1 MPTQFATLCQETTL
15 YNAWNIVREKGAA
28 GGIDGVSILE
38 FDKDKRKQI
47 PRLAEELTSKT
58 WKPLPYLEIEIA
70 KDKGQ
75 EEKRKIG
82 MTAIR
87 DKIVQLAIKGI
98 IEPRYDRIFVGNS
111 YGYRP
116 GKGATKAI
124 RRVLAECKNKKYK
137 YVLRLDI
144 DNFFD
149 SIDHF
154 LLRRRLVGIGTEEEI
169 VRLIMLCMQMGKVK
183 QKSRE
188 WTDTMFGTP
197 QGAVLSPL
205 MANLYLH
212 SFDQFAISR
221 HLPYIRYADDF
232 LFLCENREQTQE
244 LLEKTEAYLKEKLK
258 LSLNQ
263 PPSILKLSDGFDFLG
278 ITIKDF
284 QASITEKKREKICQ
298 RIMELELCDKGL
310 TPRSEKVWEGISNY
324 YAQLLPEN
332 DLECFDAYLLMRLQA
347 IVNEQPQLFSSK
359 TALQNALGNIFF
371 LSPQY
376 KSRKNLYMGELVAD
390 YAAQKNKEKQAASN
404 QKNKQLIQQRK
415 KEFRKLAAETSGLLV
430 DKPGVFIG
438 MTSRGVSISEK
449 GKVIAQHHADNLSHV
464 VITGKGVSMS
474 SNFVNYCMERKI
486 PVDFFDHH
494 GKHIGTILTPK
505 FVQTNLWAKQSTA
518 GKELKN
524 SISLGIIEGKLRN
537 QHALLKY
544 FNKYHKNQYPRL
556 QPKMGDMEQAISDF
570 KEWKCKADT
579 GDDEFITKLMGHEA
593 QVAIRYWDYIRELIA
608 DDDVAFE
615 RREHQGATDLTNSM
629 LNYGY
634 SILYTRVWQAL
645 LAARLNPFDSLIHV
659 RQEGKPTLAYDLIE
673 IFRSQVVD
681 RMVISLIQKG
691 RDLEVRNGL
700 LTDNTRQLLVKSVM
714 ERLARY
720 EKYQGE
726 EMKMENIILRQAKLL
741 AKAFEGTDK
750 FKPYLAKW

>member
-15 YNAWNIVREKGAA
+15 YNAWNIVKEKGAV
-28 GGIDGVSILE
+28 GGIDGVSIQE
-38 FDKDKRKQI
+38 FEKNKRKQI
-47 PRLAEELTSKT
+47 PRLAEELTNKT
-58 WKPLPYLEIEIA
+58 WKPYPYLEIEIA
-70 KDKGQ
+70 KDKSP

-124 RRVLAECKNKKYK
+124 RRVLSECKNKRYK

-154 LLRRRLVGIGTEEEI
+154 LLRRRLIATGTEEEI
-169 VRLIMLCMQMGKVK
+169 VRLIMLCMEMGKVR

-188 WTDTMFGTP
+188 WIDTILGTP

-212 SFDQFAISR
+212 SFDQFAVSR
-221 HLPYIRYADDF
+221 RLPYIRYADDF
-232 LFLCENREQTQE
+232 LFLCESREQAQD
-244 LLEKTEAYLKEKLK
+244 LLEKTEQYLKEKMK

-263 PPSILKLSDGFDFLG
+263 PSSILKLSDGFDFLG
-278 ITIKDF
+278 ITVKEF
-284 QASITEKKREKICQ
+284 QATITEKKRETICQ
-298 RIMELELCDKGL
+298 RIMELELCDKGF
-310 TPRSEKVWEGISNY
+310 TPRSEKVWDGICNY

-332 DLECFDAYLLMRLQA
+332 DLECFDAYLLMRLQT
-347 IVNEQPQLFSSK
+347 IVNEQSQLFSSK
-359 TALQNALGNIFF
+359 TALQYALGGISF

-376 KSRKNLYMGELVAD
+376 KARKNLYMGELVAD
-390 YAAQKNKEKQAASN
+390 YASQKNKEKQAASN
-404 QKNKQLIQQRK
+404 QKNKQLILQRK

-438 MTSRGVSISEK
+438 MTSRGISISEK
-449 GKVIAQHHADNLSHV
+449 GKVIAQHHTDNLSHV

-474 SNFVNYCMERKI
+474 SNFVSFCMDRKI
-486 PVDFFDHH
+486 PIDFFDHH
-494 GKHIGTILTPK
+494 GKHIGTIITPRYI
-505 FVQTNLWAKQSTA
+505 QTSLWAKQSTA
-518 GKELKN
+518 TKELRN
-524 SISLGIIEGKLRN
+524 SISLGIIEGKLKN
-537 QHALLKY
+537 QHTLLKY
-544 FNKYHKNQYPRL
+544 FNKYHKNQSPGL
-556 QPKMGDMEQAISDF
+556 QPKMEGMEQAISDF
-570 KEWKCKADT
+570 KVWKRKTDVV
-579 GDDEFITKLMGHEA
+579 DEEFITKLMGHEA
-593 QVAIRYWDYIRELIA
+593 QVAIHYWGYIRELIA

-634 SILYTRVWQAL
+634 AILYTKVWQAL

-714 ERLARY
+714 ARLARY
-720 EKYQGE
+720 EKYHGE

>member
-1 MPTQFATLCQETTL
+1 MHTQFATLCQENSL
-15 YNAWNIVREKGAA
+15 YNAWNIVKEKGAA
-28 GGIDGVSILE
+28 GGIDGVTIQMFE
-38 FDKDKRKQI
+38 KDKRRQI
-47 PRLAEELTSKT
+47 PRLADELTNKT
-58 WKPLPYLEIEIA
+58 WKPYPYLEIEIA
-70 KDKGQ
+70 KDKSP
-75 EEKRKIG
+75 EEKRKLG

-87 DKIVQLAIKGI
+87 DKIVQLAIKTI
-98 IEPRYDRIFVGNS
+98 IEPKYDRIFVGNS

-137 YVLRLDI
+137 YLLRLDI

-149 SIDHF
+149 SIDHYI
-154 LLRRRLVGIGTEEEI
+154 LRRRLVATGTEEEI
-169 VRLIMLCMQMGKVK
+169 VRLIMLCMQMGKVRL
-183 QKSRE
+183 KSRE
-188 WTDTMFGTP
+188 WIDTLLGTP

-232 LFLCENREQTQE
+232 LFLSESREQAQD
-244 LLEKTEAYLKEKLK
+244 LLEKTEQYLKEKLK

-278 ITIKDF
+278 ITVKNL
-284 QASITEKKREKICQ
+284 QATITEKKREKICQ
-298 RIMELELCDKGL
+298 RIMELEVCDKGF
-310 TPRSEKVWEGISNY
+310 TPRSEKVWDGISNY

-347 IVNEQPQLFSSK
+347 IVNEQSQLFNSK
-359 TALQNALGNIFF
+359 TALQNALGGISF

-376 KSRKNLYMGELVAD
+376 KSRRNLYMGELVAD
-390 YAAQKNKEKQAASN
+390 YSSQKNKEKQAASN
-404 QKNKQLIQQRK
+404 QKNKQLILLRK

-438 MTSRGVSISEK
+438 MTSRGVSISER

-474 SNFVNYCMERKI
+474 SNFINYCMERKI
-486 PVDFFDHH
+486 PIDFFDHH
-494 GKHIGTILTPK
+494 GKHLGTVLTPK
-505 FVQTNLWAKQSTA
+505 YVQTSLWAKQSDA
-518 GKELKN
+518 SRDRKN
-524 SISLGIIEGKLRN
+524 AIALGIIDGKLRN
-537 QHALLKY
+537 QYSLLKY
-544 FNKYHKNQYPRL
+544 FNKYHKNHFPTL
-556 QPKMGDMEQAISDF
+556 QPKMEEMDRCITDF
-570 KEWKCKADT
+570 KMWKRHT
-579 GDDEFITKLMGHEA
+579 SFDDEEFVTKLMGHEA
-593 QVAIRYWDYIRELIA
+593 QVAIRYWDYIRELIS
-608 DDDVAFE
+608 DDDVSFL
-615 RREHQGATDLTNSM
+615 RREHQGAQDLTNCM

-634 SILYTRVWQAL
+634 AILYTQIWQAL
-645 LAARLNPFDSLIHV
+645 LAARLNPFDSLIHAK
-659 RQEGKPTLAYDLIE
+659 QEGKPTLAYDLIE
-673 IFRSQVVD
+673 IFRCQVVD

-691 RDLEVRNGL
+691 QDVEVRNGL
-700 LTDNTRQLLVKSVM
+700 LTDKTRQLLVKSIM

-720 EKYQGE
+720 ENYQGE
-726 EMKMENIILRQAKLL
+726 EMKMENIILRQAKLI
-741 AKAFEGTDK
+741 AKALEGTEK

>member
-38 FDKDKRKQI
+38 FEKDKRKQI

-154 LLRRRLVGIGTEEEI
+154 LLRRRLVGTGTEEEI

-232 LFLCENREQTQE
+232 LFLCESREQAQE

-258 LSLNQ
+258 LTLNQ

-310 TPRSEKVWEGISNY
+310 TPRSQKVWDGISNY

-505 FVQTNLWAKQSTA
+505 FVQTNLWSKQSTA
-518 GKELKN
+518 GKKMKN
-524 SISLGIIEGKLRN
+524 TISLGIIEGKLRN

-556 QPKMGDMEQAISDF
+556 QPKMGDMEQAVSDF
-570 KEWKCKADT
+570 KEWKRKADA

-634 SILYTRVWQAL
+634 SILYARVWQAL

>member
-1 MPTQFATLCQETTL
+1 
-15 YNAWNIVREKGAA
+15 
-28 GGIDGVSILE
+28 
-38 FDKDKRKQI
+38 
-47 PRLAEELTSKT
+47 
-58 WKPLPYLEIEIA
+58 
-70 KDKGQ
+70 
-75 EEKRKIG
+75 
-82 MTAIR
+82 MTGFLSA
-87 DKIVQLAIKGI
+87 
-98 IEPRYDRIFVGNS
+98 
-111 YGYRP
+111 YRP

-124 RRVLAECKNKKYK
+124 CRVLAECRNKKFK

-154 LLRRRLVGIGTEEEI
+154 LLRRRLVGTGTEEEI

-188 WTDTMFGTP
+188 WTDTLLGTP

-221 HLPYIRYADDF
+221 CLPYIRYADDF
-232 LFLCENREQTQE
+232 LFLCESREQAQD
-244 LLEKTEAYLKEKLK
+244 LLEKTEQYLKEKLK

-263 PPSILKLSDGFDFLG
+263 SPSILRLSEGFDFLG
-278 ITIKDF
+278 ITVKDC
-284 QASITEKKREKICQ
+284 QATISEKKRERICQ

-310 TPRSEKVWEGISNY
+310 TPHSERVWEGISNY

-332 DLECFDAYLLMRLQA
+332 DLECFDAYLLMRLQT
-347 IVNEQPQLFSSK
+347 IVNEQPHLFSSK
-359 TALQNALGNIFF
+359 TALQYALGGISF

-376 KSRKNLYMGELVAD
+376 KARKKLYMGELVTD
-390 YAAQKNKEKQAASN
+390 YASRKNKEQQLVSDL
-404 QKNKQLIQQRK
+404 KNKQLIQQRK

-438 MTSRGVSISEK
+438 MTSRGISILEK
-449 GKVIAQHHADNLSHV
+449 GKVIAQHHAENLSHV
-464 VITGKGVSMS
+464 VVTGKGVSMS
-474 SNFVNYCMERKI
+474 SNFINFCLDRKI

-494 GKHIGTILTPK
+494 GKHIGTILTAK
-505 FVQTNLWAKQSTA
+505 FIQSALWAKQSLA
-518 GKELKN
+518 SNELKN
-524 SISLGIIEGKLRN
+524 SIALGIIEGKIRN
-537 QHALLKY
+537 QYALLKY
-544 FNKYHKNQYPRL
+544 FNKYHKNHYPGLLPRM
-556 QPKMGDMEQAISDF
+556 KSMEETVNAFKQWKQKIDITSVDF
-570 KEWKCKADT
+570 
-579 GDDEFITKLMGHEA
+579 IQKLMGHEA
-593 QVAIRYWDYIRELIA
+593 QVAIRYWDYIRELVS
-608 DDDVAFE
+608 DDEIDFKH
-615 RREHQGATDLTNSM
+615 REHQGAQDLTNSM

-634 SILYTRVWQAL
+634 AILYARVWQAL
-645 LAARLNPFDSLIHV
+645 LAARLNPFESLIHV
-659 RQEGKPTLAYDLIE
+659 RQDGKPTLVYDMVE

-691 RDLEVRNGL
+691 QDLEVRNGL
-700 LTDNTRQLLVKSVM
+700 LTDQTRQLLVKSVM

-726 EMKMENIILRQAKLL
+726 EMKMENIIMRQAKLL

>member
-1 MPTQFATLCQETTL
+1 MPTQFAILCQETSL
-15 YNAWNIVREKGAA
+15 YNAWNIVKEKGAA
-28 GGIDGVSILE
+28 GGIDGVTIQE
-38 FDKDKRKQI
+38 FEKDKRRQI
-47 PRLAEELTSKT
+47 PRLVEELTNKT
-58 WKPLPYLEIEIA
+58 WKPFPYLEIEIA
-70 KDKGQ
+70 KDKTP
-75 EEKRKIG
+75 EEKRKLG

-87 DKIVQLAIKGI
+87 DKIVQIAIKSI

-124 RRVLAECKNKKYK
+124 RRVLQECKNKKYK

-154 LLRRRLVGIGTEEEI
+154 LLRRRLVGTGTDEEI
-169 VRLIMLCMQMGKVK
+169 VRLIMLCIQMGKVR

-188 WTDTMFGTP
+188 WIDSLLGTP

-232 LFLCENREQTQE
+232 LFLCESKEQAQE
-244 LLEKTEAYLKEKLK
+244 LLEKTEQYLKEKLK

-263 PPSILKLSDGFDFLG
+263 PPSVLKLSDGFDFLG
-278 ITIKDF
+278 ITVKDF
-284 QASITEKKREKICQ
+284 QATITEKKREKICQ

-310 TPRSEKVWEGISNY
+310 TPRSEKVWDGISNY

-332 DLECFDAYLLMRLQA
+332 DLECFDAYLLMRLQT
-347 IVNEQPQLFSSK
+347 IVNEQSYIFNSK
-359 TALQNALGNIFF
+359 TALQYALGSIRF

-376 KSRKNLYMGELVAD
+376 KARKNLYMGEFVAD
-390 YAAQKNKEKQAASN
+390 FASQKNKEQQAASN
-404 QKNKQLIQQRK
+404 LKNKQLIQQRK

-430 DKPGVFIG
+430 DKPGAFIG
-438 MTSRGVSISEK
+438 LTSRGISISEK

-464 VITGKGVSMS
+464 VITGKGVSLS
-474 SNFVNYCMERKI
+474 SNFVSYCMERKI
-486 PVDFFDHH
+486 PIDFFDHQ
-494 GKHIGTILTPK
+494 GKHIGSVITPK
-505 FVQTNLWAKQSTA
+505 YVQCTSWAKQSTA
-518 GKELKN
+518 DRKLKN
-524 SISLGIIEGKLRN
+524 TIAFGIIDGKVRN
-537 QHALLKY
+537 QYALLKY
-544 FNKYHKNQYPRL
+544 FHKYHKNHYSGL
-556 QPKMGDMEQAISDF
+556 QSKMSEMEDAVSVFKQWKQKVDF
-570 KEWKCKADT
+570 EEE
-579 GDDEFITKLMGHEA
+579 EFIVKFMGHEA
-593 QVAIRYWDYIRELIA
+593 QVAIHYWEYIRELIS
-608 DDDVAFE
+608 DDDVEFE
-615 RREHQGATDLTNSM
+615 RREHQGAHDLMNSM

-634 SILYTRVWQAL
+634 AILYARIWQAL
-645 LAARLNPFDSLIHV
+645 LAARLNPFESLIHV
-659 RQEGKPTLAYDLIE
+659 RQEGKPTLVYDMIE

-691 RDLEVRNGL
+691 QDIEARNGL
-700 LTDNTRQLLVKSVM
+700 LTDNTRQLLVKSIM

-741 AKAFEGTDK
+741 AKAFDGTEK

>member
-1 MPTQFATLCQETTL
+1 MARQIDILCSETTL
-15 YNAWNIVREKGAA
+15 YNAWNVVKEKGAA
-28 GGIDGVSILE
+28 GGIDGVTIQKFE
-38 FDKDKRKQI
+38 KDKRRQI
-47 PRLAEELTSKT
+47 SRLAEELLNQT
-58 WKPLPYLEIEIA
+58 WKPYPYLEIEVA
-70 KDKGQ
+70 KEKSLK
-75 EEKRKIG
+75 EKRKIS

-98 IEPRYDRIFVGNS
+98 IEPRYDKIFVGNS

-154 LLRRRLVGIGTEEEI
+154 LLRRRLIGTGTEEEI
-169 VRLIMLCMQMGKVK
+169 VRLIMLCLQMGKVRMK
-183 QKSRE
+183 NRE
-188 WTDTMFGTP
+188 WIDTTLGSP

-212 SFDQFAISR
+212 SFDQFAISQ

-232 LFLCENREQTQE
+232 LFLCVSKEEAQE
-244 LLEKTEAYLKEKLK
+244 LLEKTELYLKEKLR

-263 PPSILKLSDGFDFLG
+263 PTSILKLSDGFDFLG
-278 ITIKDF
+278 ITVKDY
-284 QASITEKKREKICQ
+284 QATITEKKRDNICQ
-298 RIMELELCDKGL
+298 RIMELELSDKGL
-310 TPRSEKVWEGISNY
+310 TLRSQKAWDGICNY
-324 YAQLLPEN
+324 YALLLPEN
-332 DLECFDAYLLMRLQA
+332 DLECFDAYLLMRLQN
-347 IVNEQPQLFSSK
+347 IVNEQPNLFNSK
-359 TALQNALGNIFF
+359 TALQNALEGIKF

-376 KSRKNLYMGELVAD
+376 KSRKNLYMGELLAD
-390 YAAQKNKEKQAASN
+390 YAGQKNKEKQVASN
-404 QKNKQLIQQRK
+404 AKNKLLIQQRK

-430 DKPGVFIG
+430 DKPGVFVG
-438 MTSRGVSISEK
+438 MTSRGISILEK
-449 GKVIAQHHADNLSHV
+449 GKVIAHHHADNLSHV

-474 SNFVNYCMERKI
+474 SNFINYCMERKI
-486 PVDFFDHH
+486 PIDFFDHH

-505 FVQTNLWAKQSTA
+505 SIQSNSWAKQSTA
-518 GKELKN
+518 SEELKN
-524 SISLGIIEGKLRN
+524 SISLGIIDGKIRN
-537 QHALLKY
+537 QYALLKY
-544 FNKYHKNQYPRL
+544 FNKYHKTQYPGL
-556 QPKMGDMEQAISDF
+556 QPKIEEMEQSVSDF
-570 KEWKCKADT
+570 KKWKHNADL
-579 GDDEFITKLMGHEA
+579 GDCDFIQKLMGYEA
-593 QVAIRYWDYIRELIA
+593 QVAIRYWNYIRELIA

-615 RREHQGATDLTNSM
+615 HREHQGATDLTNSM

-659 RQEGKPTLAYDLIE
+659 RQEGKPTLAYDMIE

-681 RMVISLIQKG
+681 RIVISLIQKG
-691 RDLEVRNGL
+691 CDLEVRNGL

-726 EMKMENIILRQAKLL
+726 EMKMENIILRQAKLM
-741 AKAFEGTDK
+741 AKAFEGTEK

>member
-1 MPTQFATLCQETTL
+1 MPTQFAILCQETTL
-15 YNAWNIVREKGAA
+15 YNAWNIVKEKGAA
-28 GGIDGVSILE
+28 GGIDGMTIQE
-38 FDKDKRKQI
+38 FDKDKRRQI
-47 PRLAEELTSKT
+47 PKLAEELSNKT
-58 WKPLPYLEIEIA
+58 WKPYPYLEIEVA
-70 KDKGQ
+70 KDKSP

-82 MTAIR
+82 MTVIR
-87 DKIVQLAIKGI
+87 DKIVQVAIKGI

-154 LLRRRLVGIGTEEEI
+154 LLRRRLVGTGTEEEI

-183 QKSRE
+183 QKNRE
-188 WTDTMFGTP
+188 WIDTILGTP

-232 LFLCENREQTQE
+232 LFLCESYEQSQE
-244 LLEKTEAYLKEKLK
+244 LLEKTEQYLKDKLK
-258 LSLNQ
+258 LALNQ
-263 PPSILKLSDGFDFLG
+263 PPSILKLSEGFDFLG
-278 ITIKDF
+278 ITVKDY
-284 QASITEKKREKICQ
+284 QATITEKKREKICQ
-298 RIMELELCDKGL
+298 RIMGLELCDKGL
-310 TPRSEKVWEGISNY
+310 TPRSQKVWDGISNY

-347 IVNEQPQLFSSK
+347 IISEQPHLFSSK
-359 TALQNALGNIFF
+359 TALQFALGGIFF

-376 KSRKNLYMGELVAD
+376 KARKKLYMGELVAD
-390 YAAQKNKEKQAASN
+390 YIGQKNKEQQTASN

-430 DKPGVFIG
+430 DKPGAFIG
-438 MTSRGVSISEK
+438 MTSRGISISEK

-464 VITGKGVSMS
+464 VVTGKGVSMS
-474 SNFVNYCMERKI
+474 SNFISYCMERKI
-486 PVDFFDHH
+486 PIDFFDHH

-505 FVQTNLWAKQSTA
+505 YIQTNLWAKQSA
-518 GKELKN
+518 ASIELKN
-524 SISLGIIEGKLRN
+524 KISLGIIEGKLRN
-537 QHALLKY
+537 QYALLKY
-544 FNKYHKNQYPRL
+544 FNKYHKKQYTGL
-556 QPKMGDMEQAISDF
+556 QTKMNAMEQSINDF
-570 KEWKCKADT
+570 KIWKHDADVKNV
-579 GDDEFITKLMGHEA
+579 EFATKLMGHEA

-615 RREHQGATDLTNSM
+615 HREHQGATDLTNCM

-634 SILYTRVWQAL
+634 AILYTRVWQAI

-659 RQEGKPTLAYDLIE
+659 KQEGKPTLAFDLIE

-681 RMVISLIQKG
+681 RIVISLIQKG